1 MKKALSS
8 LTFILSFTVFANDP
22 MFNQQWGL
30 VNSGQSVW
38 RSEGDIRRETVTG
51 TVGIDIKWPGIEA
64 LNNIGEGREVIVAV
78 IDSGID
84 MTHPEFSGRLFN
96 GKDFLDD
103 APMVD
108 DMGHGTHVAGII
120 AANIN
125 GYGTQGVTPNGIK
138 ILPLKVLNQKV
149 QRFVYKKNPNDED
162 ERGRVIT
169 DIIADAIVYA
179 IQGKASVINMSLGW
193 PQLVNSPRVTRALG
207 LAAEN
212 GVVIVAASGNNN
224 KDVPTWPCSHPA
236 VICVGAMDN
245 QGEITEFSNHGGK
258 VDLVAPGE
266 WIVSTFARNLESRTL
281 RVQGYEA
288 KNGSSQASPFVAA
301 AAALLKLQN
310 PNFTA
315 EQIKAKLY
323 ASATPLSKE
332 EDQRFV
338 RFGALSIKGALEIGD
353 VSLASVL
360 VKSLVTVS
368 VDQNGRFDFTLP
380 VEILGNTSDVPM
392 VSISGLEAQTK
403 VEDKN
408 VRVWGR
414 IQDMRRDSEIPVEFT
429 TTLGDRTTKTRVTLS
444 MARIIHE
451 NDLVSIALGDLQAT
465 NLLTIQGER
474 KVSYIGQV
482 AVEDRPTSDFHGFI
496 IKRSGEDIT
505 LTIIGASANAT
516 DATITSI
523 NLPRYKQ
530 VLSVFEKDINLDGK
544 NDLIVYGI
552 NTERDNL
559 VLTFTD
565 LSGAPLF
572 GDNSRW
578 EMPITTFEGLPLK
591 EDGARADFSWIKHKT
606 FLGEILLPYYQ
617 KSWQMPVEDNSQD
630 ILDHE
635 LPGSDVRLYYWEP
648 FLLNAKTLARP
659 RVVDTVAFKQKLR
672 TTLNPAPWETVAIE
686 RMLPQSQNERATG
699 RVRHVISVGEGFFRK
714 FSILESRSVTDFT
727 IRTHID
733 NDVFQTGNTSL
744 QTRKLKDFSLSQNS
758 FQLALLDRSNAR
770 IKPLVEG
777 RILNP
782 WTVETSGWSN
792 PFFEVVATFED
803 EDRRVLFFESRYHVY
818 VYDQSGNLNPG
829 IHKLPINRDS
839 SFPGVSFSET
849 LQPAL
854 VREGDNNRPAV
865 AVNSTLIFGD
875 RLYTMLSSPT
885 SLTRPISLSIKVPA
899 NCVPLKGQMLA
910 KSKGFSAY
918 TMLCQQ
924 PSGLVDLS
932 FFPLEL

>member
-1 MKKALSS
+1 MKLALIGLTIMFS
-8 LTFILSFTVFANDP
+8 LASLANDP

-30 VNSGQSVW
+30 ENSGQSVW
-38 RSEGDIRRETVTG
+38 RSEGDIRRETIVG
-51 TVGIDIKWPGIEA
+51 TPGIDIVWPGLEA
-64 LNNIGEGREVIVAV
+64 LKNLGQDREVIVAV
-78 IDSGID
+78 LDTGID
-84 MTHPEFSGRLFN
+84 MTHPEFSGRLYN

-103 APMVD
+103 AAMVD

-120 AANIN
+120 AANVN
-125 GYGTQGVTPNGIK
+125 GFGTQGVTPAGVK
-138 ILPLKVLNQKV
+138 ILPLKVLSQKV
-149 QRFVYKKNPNDED
+149 QGFVYKKNPNDSQ

-179 IQGKASVINMSLGW
+179 IQAKASVINMSLGW
-193 PQLVNSPRVTRALG
+193 PQLVNSPRVIRALEM
-207 LAAEN
+207 AAEK

-245 QGEITEFSNHGGK
+245 QGQITEFSNHGGK

-310 PNFTA
+310 PDITA
-315 EQIKAKLY
+315 QQVKAKLY
-323 ASATPLSKE
+323 ASAIPLARA

-368 VDQNGRFDFTLP
+368 VEQDGRFDFTLP
-380 VEILGNTSDVPM
+380 IEVLGSTTDIPR
-392 VSISGLEAQTK
+392 VSISGLAAQTS
-403 VEDKN
+403 VEGEN
-408 VRVWGR
+408 VRVQGR
-414 IQDMRRDSEIPVEFT
+414 ILDLNRDSEIPVVFT
-429 TTLGDRTTKTRVTLS
+429 TTLGKRSTQTRVTLS
-444 MARIIHE
+444 MARVIHE
-451 NDLVSIALGDLQAT
+451 DDLISTPLGDLQAA
-465 NLLTIQGER
+465 NLLSIQGER
-474 KVSYIGQV
+474 KLSKAGQV
-482 AVEDRPTSDFHGFI
+482 AVEDIPSSDFHGFI
-496 IKRSGEDIT
+496 IKRSGDDVV
-505 LTIIGASANAT
+505 LTSIRASANGSAAILT
-516 DATITSI
+516 EIE
-523 NLPRYKQ
+523 LPRYQ
-530 VLSVFEKDINLDGK
+530 QLLSVFEKDVNLDGK
-544 NDLIVYGI
+544 NDLIFYGI
-552 NTERDNL
+552 NSSRDSL

-565 LSGAPLF
+565 LKGRPLF
-572 GDNSRW
+572 GENSRW
-578 EMPITTFEGLPLK
+578 EMAITTFEGLPLK
-591 EDGARADFSWIKHKT
+591 EDGARADFAWIKHKT

-617 KSWQMPVEDNSQD
+617 KSWQMPAEDNSQD
-630 ILDHE
+630 LLDHE
-635 LPGSDVRLYYWEP
+635 MPGADMRLYYWEP
-648 FLLNAKTLARP
+648 YKSENKTLARP
-659 RVVDTVAFKQKLR
+659 RVVDTVAFKKKLR
-672 TTLNPAPWETVAIE
+672 NSLNPAPWETVAIE
-686 RMLPQSQNERATG
+686 RMLPQSQSERAQG
-699 RVRHVISVGEGFFRK
+699 KVRHVVSVGEGFFRK
-714 FSILESRSVTDFT
+714 FSILESSSVIDFT
-727 IRTHID
+727 LRSHID

-744 QTRKLKDFSLSQNS
+744 PTRKLSDFSFSQSS

-770 IKPLVEG
+770 IKPMVEG
-777 RILNP
+777 KVLNP

-792 PFFEVVATFED
+792 PFFEVVATFEGD
-803 EDRRVLFFESRYHVY
+803 DRRVLFFESRYHVY
-818 VYDQSGNLNPG
+818 VYDQSGNSTPG

-854 VREGDNNRPAV
+854 VREGEKNRPAV
-865 AVNSTLIFGD
+865 AVNSTLIYGD

-899 NCVPLKGQMLA
+899 NCVPLKGQMLSR
-910 KSKGFSAY
+910 SKGFSAY